1 MSVADELFA
10 NNSSYAEHY
19 AGPLPTPPSRRLA
32 VVTCMDS
39 RMDVHALLGL
49 GLGEAHVIRNAGG
62 VVTDDV
68 VRSLAVS
75 QRKLS
80 TEAVVVI
87 HHTDCGLLNLDE
99 AAFTAE
105 LTADAGAAPSWRVGS
120 FSDVDADVR
129 KSVITLRDS
138 PYLKTRSDIRGY
150 VFEVETG
157 RLRPVS
163 CDAVD

>member
-1 MSVADELFA
+1 MSAADELFA
-10 NNSSYAEHY
+10 NNARYAERY

-68 VRSLAVS
+68 ERSLAVS
-75 QRKLS
+75 QRRLQ
-80 TEAVVVI
+80 TESVIVI
-87 HHTDCGLLNLDE
+87 HHTDCGLHDLDE
-99 AAFTAE
+99 TAFTAE
-105 LTADAGAAPSWRVGS
+105 LVADAGSAPTWSVGS
-120 FSDVDADVR
+120 FADVDDDVR
-129 KSVITLRDS
+129 KTVAALRSS
-138 PYLKTRSDIRGY
+138 PYLKSTTDIRGF

-157 RLRPVS
+157 LLRPV
-163 CDAVD
+163 A

>member
-1 MSVADELFA
+1 VSASDELLA
-10 NNSSYAEHY
+10 NNATYAEEY
-19 AGPLPTPPSRRLA
+19 GGPLPTPPSRRLT

-49 GLGEAHVIRNAGG
+49 ALGEAHVIRNAGG

-75 QRKLS
+75 QRKLR
-80 TEAVVVI
+80 TEAVLVI
-87 HHTDCGLLNLDE
+87 HHTDCGLLGLDE
-99 AAFTAE
+99 SEFMAE
-105 LTADAGAAPSWRVGS
+105 LAADAGAPPTWRVGS

-129 KSVITLRDS
+129 ASVAALRAS
-138 PYLKTRSDIRGY
+138 PYLKTRSDIRGF

-157 RLRPVS
+157 RLREI
-163 CDAVD
+163 D